1 MVISIGYCDMM
12 RLSHL
17 RRLRSK
23 KYLIIASLLL
33 LAFLMGG
40 YILWSKQ
47 VWAQYTSTYVTWH
60 QQLHTEI
67 KAVSI
72 LPTATVKEQNAL
84 LDRLDSMSRRI
95 ASQQADLCATT
106 PLVQWQR
113 RVIAAYESAQ
123 NDCQKKMTAIVSLQT
138 QLDSVVAYI
147 KNDQEVAKILT
158 TATPASE
165 LADGVWGDQVSAW
178 SKVVDLTGKLTV
190 SAAFK
195 PTQQQAIDRMTAVKV
210 AWQELIAADQLKDKA
225 KYIDAQNK
233 LGTAYDGLNDV
244 SAASEKNLI
253 GLADLL
259 SRAYEK
265 ALQ

>member
-1 MVISIGYCDMM
+1 MM
-12 RLSHL
+12 RLSRL

-23 KYLIIASLLL
+23 KYLIIASLVL

-47 VWAQYTSTYVTWH
+47 LWAQYTSTYVQWH
-60 QQLHTEI
+60 QEFNTEI
-67 KAVSI
+67 KAVSV
-72 LPTATVKEQNAL
+72 LPTTTVKEKNAL
-84 LDRLDSMSRRI
+84 LDRLDGMSQRI
-95 ASQQADLCATT
+95 SSQQANLCAMT
-106 PLVQWQR
+106 PLVQWQQR
-113 RVIAAYESAQ
+113 AIPAYESAR
-123 NDCQKKMTAIVSLQT
+123 NDCQKKLTAVVSFQN
-138 QLDSVVAYI
+138 QLDSVIAYI
-147 KNDQEVAKILT
+147 KNDQDLAKILA
-158 TATPASE
+158 TASPASE
-165 LADGVWGDQVSAW
+165 LEDGVWGEQVAAW
-178 SKVVDLTGKLTV
+178 SKAIDLTGKLSV

-195 PTQQQAIDRMTAVKV
+195 STQQQALDRMTAVKV
-210 AWQELIAADQLKDKA
+210 AWQELIAAHQLKDKA